1 MTQKRL
7 LVIIAG
13 LVLLNITTI
22 MVYVIQP
29 EKAITR
35 KAEQESAA
43 TVGKTEI
50 SAEKW
55 QKELKDRY
63 GKSVLEDLIDSE
75 VIKQQAKKHDIQVT
89 AQEVEREYLIRQIS
103 YSGAQ
108 PPGPTDKK
116 EQLKQIKE
124 ELLLEELL
132 TKDAVISEQELSD
145 YYENNR
151 VQYTLPDAYHLAHI
165 ITETEEEAKKVI
177 TELENGSEFTVLAME
192 KSRDEYTAQY
202 GGDLG
207 FLSEG
212 SGQAPDVYFQKA
224 KTLKPG
230 EWSDPA
236 ETEDG
241 FAVLF
246 LKEKVQGKEY
256 TFGESKRQIHRDLA
270 LEQMQ
275 QAVTAEVLWKEE
287 DVDWLY
293 EGQTADE

>member
-22 MVYVIQP
+22 MVYVINP
-29 EKAITR
+29 EKTITS
-35 KAEQESAA
+35 KAEQKSAA

-50 SAEKW
+50 TEDQW
-55 QKELKDRY
+55 QKELEERY
-63 GKSVLEDLIDSE
+63 GKTVLKDLIDSE
-75 VIKQQAKKHDIQVT
+75 VIRQQAEKNAVHVT
-89 AQEVEREYLIRQIS
+89 PQEVEREYLARQIS

-108 PPGPTDKK
+108 PPGLNDKK

-132 TKDAVISEQELSD
+132 TRDAVISEQELAD

-151 VQYTLPDAYHLAHI
+151 AQYTLPDAYHLAHI
-165 ITETEEEAKKVI
+165 ITETEEEAENVI
-177 TELENGSEFTVLAME
+177 TELKNGSDFRVLAME
-192 KSRDEYTAQY
+192 KSLDGFTAQY

-212 SGQAPDVYFQKA
+212 SGQAPDVYFQEA
-224 KTLKPG
+224 KRLKPG
-230 EWSDPA
+230 EWSEPA
-236 ETEDG
+236 ETADG
-241 FAVLF
+241 FAVIF

-256 TFGESKRQIHRDLA
+256 TFDEAKKQIHRDLA

-275 QAVTAEVLWKEE
+275 RAVTAELLWKEE
-287 DVDWLY
+287 DVEWLY
-293 EGQTADE
+293 EGQPDTE